1 MQASNW
7 PASRQRGRGTWPAA
21 SNYKTIP
28 QLFLSLEAAAKFCSA
43 KQLIPKIT
51 HFHEADKQTDRRTG
65 RPQAKR
71 FEVAAAG
78 LVACLIADF
87 LPDLAADN
95 ASPRPEQNSTAQ
107 LRTGPSFEKG
117 RPFPFALE

>member
-1 MQASNW
+1 MACYEVG
-7 PASRQRGRGTWPAA
+7 GRGTWLAA

-28 QLFLSLEAAAKFCSA
+28 QLFLSLEAAAKFCSP

-51 HFHEADKQTDRRTG
+51 HFHEADRQTDRRD

-87 LPDLAADN
+87 LPDLVADN
-95 ASPRPEQNSTAQ
+95 ASP
-107 LRTGPSFEKG
+107 
-117 RPFPFALE
+117 